1 MIQMVWSGAYQSN
14 KKEVGTLSTLRIPE
28 GSKCLTH
35 ASDKAKA
42 LNHHRNE
49 RLVRAEFESYFEE
62 GDVPNADGS
71 LKQSGRKEFMIT
83 DQEKDENV
91 GKAHMY
97 LSQSPSLAV

>member
-1 MIQMVWSGAYQSN
+1 MVWSGAYQSN

-35 ASDKAKA
+35 ASNKAKA

-62 GDVPNADGS
+62 GGMSPMRM
-71 LKQSGRKEFMIT
+71 GRSSR
-83 DQEKDENV
+83 V
-91 GKAHMY
+91 GGR
-97 LSQSPSLAV
+97 SS